1 MSGVRRRPRFEAIEF
16 DGDVLASIAARHGVS
31 FDEIEQVCHSH
42 DLLAARGRDGLYQL
56 FGRTLAG
63 RYLLVVLADRGG
75 GVCAPLTARGMTGRE
90 WRIYQGA
97 PQR

>member
-1 MSGVRRRPRFEAIEF
+1 MRRRPRFEAIEV
-16 DGDVLASIAARHGVS
+16 DDDVLALIAARHGVS
-31 FDEIEQVCHSH
+31 FDEIEQVCRSPER
-42 DLLAARGRDGLYQL
+42 LVARGSDGLYQV

-75 GVCAPLTARGMTGRE
+75 GICAPLTARGMTGRE

-97 PQR
+97 PHR